1 MLKCLATIIYNNI
14 ILLKSWGRL
23 DLVPALSEIRASGS
37 KSSSRKVVYVSLR
50 HSCSSIPRG
59 HQQKPSLLRVFSS
72 SPSFQKVANE
82 SLPCSWSLLQVSLPE
97 MSSTIAFTASGL
109 LFKTRK
115 VVNKSFCHSWSLL
128 QVPLAESRQWGPS
141 PILIFAPSPS
151 SQEVVNKG
159 LRLS

>member
-109 LFKTRK
+109 LFKSRF
-115 VVNKSFCHSWSLL
+115 SRGCQQELLSL
-128 QVPLAESRQWGPS
+128 
-141 PILIFAPSPS
+141 LIFAPSPS
-151 SQEVVNKG
+151 CRESSMRAFAYLNLCSKSLFPRGRQ
-159 LRLS
+159 